1 VLEIRGVR
9 AGFGSLRV
17 LEDVGLVVPP
27 ATSMG
32 LIGPNGAG
40 KTTLLNV
47 VSGFVR
53 PLAGELRLDGRD
65 LGRMSAPERSRAG
78 VGRTFQTPVLF
89 AGLTLAQ
96 SLRVTARQRSRDA
109 GRTSAIGAPD
119 VLALTGLTAVA
130 ERSAEGLTG
139 YERRLAEIAR
149 ALMLAPHVLL
159 LDEPASGL
167 RESEID
173 ELAGLI
179 NMLRERYEIS
189 TLVVS
194 HDMALVRGCCPVVTV
209 LHEGQVL
216 SSGPAATVLREPA
229 VVEAYFGAENV
240 DAYG

>member
-1 VLEIRGVR
+1 MLEIRGVQ

-17 LEDVGLVVPP
+17 LLDVGVVVPP

-65 LGRMSAPERSRAG
+65 LGPLSPPDRSRAG

-89 AGLTLAQ
+89 AGLTLSQ

-109 GRTSAIGAPD
+109 GRTAVRASD
-119 VLALTGLTAVA
+119 VLALTGLTGVSERPA
-130 ERSAEGLTG
+130 ESLTG
-139 YERRLAEIAR
+139 YQRRLAEIAR
-149 ALMLAPHVLL
+149 ALMLAPRVLL

-179 NMLRERYEIS
+179 NVLREHYEIS

-216 SSGPAATVLREPA
+216 SSGASATVLREPA
-229 VVEAYFGAENV
+229 VVEAYFGSENV